1 MEIEDIFF
9 FIFLL
14 SRPDILSMGGKTQI
28 NRVPSQVKIYQCCT
42 FWKYVNIAVFLQ
54 ETSANKDNYFLFSA
68 IPQQKESFYSD
79 LAFAE
84 SLIATWWCGVPVPS
98 LTTWTCI
105 FYPWARVKT
114 KQMGKDPTMCGLGP
128 DDDKLAR
135 LRRLNAQRHVYLTRC
150 VLSHSPSGFRISSK

>member
-1 MEIEDIFF
+1 MAFYP
-9 FIFLL
+9 
-14 SRPDILSMGGKTQI
+14 RGGKRKSTECLPKSRFI
-28 NRVPSQVKIYQCCT
+28 NVVHSENTSTLT
-42 FWKYVNIAVFLQ
+42 FFTENF
-54 ETSANKDNYFLFSA
+54 TANKDNYFLFSA

-84 SLIATWWCGVPVPS
+84 SFIATWWCGVPVSS

-105 FYPWARVKT
+105 FYPRARVKT

-150 VLSHSPSGFRISSK
+150 VLSHNPSGFRISSK